1 MSLPVIYI
9 SKRCVPCRK
18 LLILLNNKKEL
29 KGQYRLVC
37 IDDEPFPNQLKS
49 VPCMIIDN
57 QIINSEDLFNHI
69 NNYEAEPESKPNK
82 NINMNQPNEISKSEN
97 SCEIDGICL
106 NGNCSISYSSIDD
119 SDIGNSSYSF
129 IDEEQKISVDIK
141 ETNNKNSRSK
151 QFDSDYEKMME
162 ERGKMMGGGQR
173 FA

>member
-69 NNYEAEPESKPNK
+69 NINK
-82 NINMNQPNEISKSEN
+82 NESH
-97 SCEIDGICL
+97 
-106 NGNCSISYSSIDD
+106 
-119 SDIGNSSYSF
+119 F
-129 IDEEQKISVDIK
+129 
-141 ETNNKNSRSK
+141 
-151 QFDSDYEKMME
+151 
-162 ERGKMMGGGQR
+162 
-173 FA
+173 

>member
-18 LLILLNNKKEL
+18 LLILLNNKQEL
-29 KGQYRLVC
+29 KGQYKLVC
-37 IDDEPFPNQLKS
+37 IDDEPFPNQIKS

-69 NNYEAEPESKPNK
+69 NNYEPEPKPNK
-82 NINMNQPNEISKSEN
+82 NIDMNKPEKNMPKSED
-97 SCEIDGICL
+97 SCEIDGLCL
-106 NGNCSISYSSIDD
+106 GGSCSISYSSIDD
-119 SDIGNSSYSF
+119 SNIDDSFYSF
-129 IDEEQKISVDIK
+129 LDEEQKISVDIK
-141 ETNNKNSRSK
+141 ETNSKNSRSK
-151 QFDSDYEKMME
+151 EFDSNYEKMME